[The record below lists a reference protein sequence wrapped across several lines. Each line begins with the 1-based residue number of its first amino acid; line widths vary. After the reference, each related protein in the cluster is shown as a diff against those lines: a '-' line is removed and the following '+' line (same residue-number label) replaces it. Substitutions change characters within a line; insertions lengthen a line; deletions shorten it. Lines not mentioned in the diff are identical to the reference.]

1 LELAAKCSGS
11 EATGRI
17 LLWASSTVKMQK
29 IACQRIALSYS
40 ISLSSRN
47 GNMKMSLNERKDIRV
62 ESEGNATSE
71 CDFQVPTDALW
82 RVPELT
88 NCSRSASVAFGA

>member
-1 LELAAKCSGS
+1 
-11 EATGRI
+11 
-17 LLWASSTVKMQK
+17 MQK
-29 IACQRIALSYS
+29 IALSYS

-47 GNMKMSLNERKDIRV
+47 NNMKMSLNERKDIRV

-82 RVPELT
+82 RVEELT

>member
-1 LELAAKCSGS
+1 MELAAKCSGS

-29 IACQRIALSYS
+29 IALSYS

-47 GNMKMSLNERKDIRV
+47 SNMKMSLNERKDIRV